1 MNRDKATM
9 ALNPL
14 LNGPRRMK
22 IALVYPYFIDPRL
35 DPREIAVPPIGIYY
49 VGALLRANG
58 HAVEVFNW
66 HDRSGRPADLAREL
80 AAWGPQVVGF
90 SVLHANRWGAL
101 EIAAEVRRTLPRATV
116 VFGGIGASMLWHH
129 LLAHFPQ
136 LDAVVVGEG
145 ERTFLSLVQALAQEG
160 RLPLDLPGVA
170 LRRGGKPVFNGA
182 AAPIRRLDDLPDP
195 ARYFSF
201 QHLVMTRGC
210 PGRCTFCGSPRF
222 WGRRVRFH
230 SVAYIAEQIQR
241 LYDQGQRYF
250 FFSDDT
256 FTLSRR
262 RVIALCREILDRG
275 LAITWQAISKVDTV
289 DAETLAWMRR
299 AGCIQISYGVE
310 SGSDEIR
317 MLLCKDI
324 HRDQVCRAFAL
335 TVGAGILAR
344 AYFIYGSPGESAAT
358 IQATL
363 DLMEEIQPLGAV
375 FYILDIF
382 PGTALY
388 EDFKRRTGAGDDI
401 WLERREDIP
410 YFETDPALDA
420 GQILAF
426 GRTLRRG
433 FHRRLPVYARGV
445 QLSDDPVLRPLQ
457 ADFLS
462 RLALTFHQG
471 DYARNEDIQDA
482 EATAEAL
489 YRRALALA
497 PDARAYLGLGQ
508 LLQHRRD
515 TAASIEVLEAGLKH
529 FPRDGSVGLC
539 LAISRMNAGDFRRA
553 LDLLASL
560 EDDARIRHFAD
571 ICRKALKET

>member
-1 MNRDKATM
+1 
-9 ALNPL
+9 
-14 LNGPRRMK
+14 MK
-22 IALVYPYFIDPRL
+22 IALVYPYFLDPRL
-35 DPREIAVPPIGIYY
+35 DPQEIAMPPIGIYY
-49 VGALLRANG
+49 VGAMLRAHG
-58 HAVEVFNW
+58 HAVEIFNW
-66 HDRSGRPADLAREL
+66 HDRGGQAKILAREL
-80 AAWGPQVVGF
+80 AALRPQVVGF

-101 EIAAEVRRTLPRATV
+101 EIAAEVRRTLPRAAV
-116 VFGGIGASMLWHH
+116 VFGGIGASMLWRH

-145 ERTFLSLVQALAQEG
+145 ERTFLSLVEALEQDG
-160 RLPLDLPGVA
+160 RLPPDLPGLA
-170 LRRGGKPVFNGA
+170 LRRGGEPVFNGPA
-182 AAPIRRLDDLPDP
+182 EPIRQLDELPDP
-195 ARYFSF
+195 ARYFTF

-230 SVAYIAEQIQR
+230 SVAYIADQIQR
-241 LYDQGQRYF
+241 LHDQGQRYF

-275 LAITWQAISKVDTV
+275 LAITWQAISKVTTV

-310 SGSDEIR
+310 SGADEIR
-317 MLLCKDI
+317 GLLCKDI
-324 HRDQVCRAFAL
+324 DRDQVRRAFAL

-363 DLMEEIQPLGAV
+363 ELMEEIQPLGAI

-388 EDFKRRTGAGDDI
+388 EDFQQRTGATDDI

-420 GQILAF
+420 RQILDF
-426 GRTLRRG
+426 GRTLRQG
-433 FHRRLPVYARGV
+433 YYHRLPTYACNVR
-445 QLSDDPVLRPLQ
+445 LNDDPSFKTLH

-471 DYARNEDIQDA
+471 DYARNESIENP
-482 EATAEAL
+482 EATAETL

-497 PDARAYLGLGQ
+497 PDPRAYLGLGQ
-508 LLQHRRD
+508 LLQRRRD
-515 TAASIEVLEAGLKH
+515 TSASIDFLEAGLKH
-529 FPRDGSVGLC
+529 FPRDGAIGLC
-539 LAISRMNAGDFRRA
+539 LAISWMNAGRFRHA
-553 LDLLASL
+553 LDLLVPL
-560 EDDARIRHFAD
+560 EADPRARHFAG
-571 ICRKALKET
+571 ICRQELGKG

>member
-1 MNRDKATM
+1 
-9 ALNPL
+9 
-14 LNGPRRMK
+14 MK
-22 IALVYPYFIDPRL
+22 IALVYPYFLDPRL
-35 DPREIAVPPIGIYY
+35 DPQEIAAPPIGIYY
-49 VGALLRANG
+49 VGAVLRAHAHEVQIFNG
-58 HAVEVFNW
+58 FERAGQQKAV
-66 HDRSGRPADLAREL
+66 AREL
-80 AAWGPQVVGF
+80 AAWGPRVVGF

-101 EIAAEVRRTLPRATV
+101 EIAAEVRKVLPRAAV
-116 VFGGIGASMLWHH
+116 VFGGIGAGMLWHH
-129 LLAHFPQ
+129 LLAHFAQ
-136 LDAVVVGEG
+136 VDAVVVGEG
-145 ERTFLSLVQALAQEG
+145 EQTFLALVQALERDG
-160 RLPLDLPGVA
+160 RLPSDLPGLA
-170 LRRGGKPVFNGA
+170 LRRGGRPVFNGP
-182 AAPIRRLDDLPDP
+182 AAPIQRLDDLPDP
-195 ARYFSF
+195 ASYFTF

-230 SVAYIAEQIQR
+230 SPAYIADQIQR
-241 LYDQGQRYF
+241 LYDRGQRYF

-275 LAITWQAISKVDTV
+275 LAITWQAISKVNTV

-310 SGSDEIR
+310 SGSEDIR
-317 MLLCKDI
+317 TLLCKDI
-324 HRDQVCRAFAL
+324 DQDQVRRAFAL

-363 DLMEEIQPLGAV
+363 DLMEEIQPLGAI

-388 EDFKRRTGAGDDI
+388 EDFKRRTGTTDDI

-420 GQILAF
+420 AQVLAF
-426 GRTLRRG
+426 GRTLRQTY
-433 FHRRLPVYARGV
+433 HRRLPAYARSIR
-445 QLSDDPVLRPLQ
+445 LNDDPASRPLH

-462 RLALTFHQG
+462 RLALTFHRG
-471 DYARNEDIQDA
+471 DYARNEDIQDP
-482 EATAEAL
+482 EATAEVL
-489 YRRALALA
+489 YRRALDLA

-508 LLQHRRD
+508 MLQHRRD
-515 TAASIEVLEAGLKH
+515 TAASIDVLAAGLKH
-529 FPRDGSVGLC
+529 FPGDGAIGLC
-539 LAISRMNAGDFRRA
+539 LAISWMNAGHFRRA
-553 LDLLASL
+553 LDLLIPL
-560 EDDARIRHFAD
+560 EADPRARHFAG
-571 ICRKALKET
+571 ICRQALRET

>member
-1 MNRDKATM
+1 
-9 ALNPL
+9 
-14 LNGPRRMK
+14 MK

-49 VGALLRANG
+49 VGAMLRAHG
-58 HAVEVFNW
+58 HGVDIFNW
-66 HDRSGRPADLAREL
+66 FDRAGEQKALAREL
-80 AAWGPQVVGF
+80 AAWGPEVVGF

-101 EIAAEVRRTLPRATV
+101 EIAAQVRKVLPRAAV
-116 VFGGIGASMLWHH
+116 VFGGVGASMLWHH
-129 LLAHFPQ
+129 LLTHFAQ
-136 LDAVVVGEG
+136 VDAVVVGEG
-145 ERTFLSLVQALAQEG
+145 EQVLLALVQALAQDG
-160 RLPLDLPGVA
+160 RLPPDLPGLA
-170 LRRGGKPVFNGA
+170 LRRDGRPAFNGP
-182 AAPIRRLDDLPDP
+182 AAPLRRLDDLPDP
-195 ARYFSF
+195 ARYFHF

-230 SVAYIAEQIQR
+230 TTAYIADQIQR
-241 LYDQGQRYF
+241 LYERGQRYF

-262 RVIALCREILDRG
+262 RVVALCREILERG
-275 LAITWQAISKVDTV
+275 LAISWQAISKVNTV

-317 MLLCKDI
+317 AQLCKDI
-324 HRDQVCRAFAL
+324 DRDQVCRAFAL
-335 TVGAGILAR
+335 TVAAGILAR
-344 AYFIYGSPGESAAT
+344 AYFIYGSPGESATT

-363 DLMEEIQPLGAV
+363 DLTEEIRPLGAI

-388 EDFKRRTGAGDDI
+388 EDFKQRTGATDDI

-420 GQILAF
+420 AQVLAF
-426 GRTLRRG
+426 GRTLRQTYY
-433 FHRRLPVYARGV
+433 RRLPAYARSLR
-445 QLSDDPVLRPLQ
+445 LSDDPALRPLH

-471 DYARNEDIQDA
+471 DYARNEDIEDP

-489 YRRALALA
+489 YRRALTLA

-508 LLQHRRD
+508 LLQRRRD
-515 TAASIEVLEAGLKH
+515 TTASIDVLEEGLQH
-529 FPRDGSVGLC
+529 FPRDGAIGLC
-539 LAISRMNAGDFRRA
+539 LAISWMNAGRLRRA
-553 LDLLASL
+553 LDLLAPL
-560 EDDARIRHFAD
+560 EGDPRARHFAD
-571 ICRKALKET
+571 ICRQTLKEI

>member
-1 MNRDKATM
+1 
-9 ALNPL
+9 
-14 LNGPRRMK
+14 MK
-22 IALVYPYFIDPRL
+22 IALVYPYFLDPRL

-49 VGALLRANG
+49 LGAMLRAHG
-58 HAVEVFNW
+58 HGVEIFNW
-66 HDRSGRPADLAREL
+66 YDRAGEQDSLTREL
-80 AAWGPQVVGF
+80 AAWEPQVVGF

-101 EIAAEVRRTLPRATV
+101 EIAAAVRRALPRAAV
-116 VFGGIGASMLWHH
+116 VFGGVGASMLWHH
-129 LLAHFPQ
+129 LLTHFAQ
-136 LDAVVVGEG
+136 VDAVVVGEG
-145 ERTFLSLVQALAQEG
+145 ERTLLALVQALEREG
-160 RLPLDLPGVA
+160 RIPPELPGLA
-170 LRRGGKPVFNGA
+170 LRRGGQPVFNGP
-182 AAPIRRLDDLPDP
+182 APAIGRLDDLPDP
-195 ARYFSF
+195 ARYFDF

-230 SVAYIAEQIQR
+230 DTAYIADQIQR
-241 LYDQGQRYF
+241 LHERGQRHF

-262 RVIALCREILDRG
+262 RVVALCREILARG
-275 LAITWQAISKVDTV
+275 LDISWQAISKVDTV

-317 MLLCKDI
+317 ALLCKDI
-324 HRDQVCRAFAL
+324 DRDQVRRAFAL
-335 TVGAGILAR
+335 TVEAGILAR
-344 AYFIYGSPGESAAT
+344 AYFIYGSPGESPAT

-363 DLMEEIQPLGAV
+363 DLMEEIRPLAAI

-388 EDFKRRTGAGDDI
+388 EDFKRRTGASDGI
-401 WLERREDIP
+401 WLARREDIP

-420 GQILAF
+420 EQVLAF
-426 GRTLRRG
+426 GRALRQG
-433 FHRRLPVYARGV
+433 FHRRLPAFARSLRPG
-445 QLSDDPVLRPLQ
+445 DDPALGPLQ

-471 DYARNEDIQDA
+471 DYAQNEDIPEP

-497 PDARAYLGLGQ
+497 PDARAHLGLGQ
-508 LLQHRRD
+508 LLQRRRD
-515 TAASIEVLEAGLKH
+515 TAASIEVLEEGLRH
-529 FPRDGSVGLC
+529 FPRNEAIGLC
-539 LAISRMNAGDFRRA
+539 LAISRMNAGHFGRA
-553 LDLLASL
+553 LDLLAPL
-560 EDDARIRHFAD
+560 EADPRAGHFAD
-571 ICRKALKET
+571 LCRQALRGA